1 MSAPESQTGASTGPR
16 PVGMVQP
23 THEQAVCALAALE
36 GGRLGEAEKSLDAI
50 PESPMRERAW
60 KLLLRGLIAIERMKL
75 TEAEPLLLQASSL
88 GLIDG
93 TVEGATLNVE
103 GASRDA
109 PCLASVGDALR
120 LAARALHHTGWVYRR
135 HDRPEDAYRAHL
147 RAYQL
152 REQYGSFDE
161 LWEAAVQLG
170 LDADVGRHCEDGQ
183 RWHRVAIV
191 IAEKAVEEPERKRAM
206 ALTNL
211 SASCTQ
217 CGHHDEAVAAA
228 RTARDC
234 WRRYDIGAVTAAQAD
249 GKLGSALLKQGESL
263 LERDERLA
271 KPALDE
277 AVAWLISAHES
288 LSAFGPDR
296 AAEVRL
302 CLEQKDFAERL
313 LASCGA

>member
-1 MSAPESQTGASTGPR
+1 MSTPESQTGASTGPR
-16 PVGMVQP
+16 PAGMVQP
-23 THEQAVCALAALE
+23 THDDAVRALSALE
-36 GGRLGEAEKSLDAI
+36 GGRLGDAEKCIDAI

-75 TEAEPLLLQASSL
+75 TEAEPLLLQAASL
-88 GLIDG
+88 GLIEG
-93 TVEGATLNVE
+93 TVEGATLKVE
-103 GASRDA
+103 SGPEDA
-109 PCLASVGDALR
+109 PCSASAGDALR

-147 RAYQL
+147 KAYELRAQH
-152 REQYGSFDE
+152 GSFDE
-161 LWEAAVQLG
+161 LWETAVQLG
-170 LDADVGRHCEDGQ
+170 LDADVGRHCAEGR
-183 RWHRVAIV
+183 RWHRVAIEM
-191 IAEKAVEEPERKRAM
+191 AEKAVEEPERKRAI

-217 CGHHDEAVAAA
+217 SGHHDEAVVTA

-249 GKLGSALLKQGESL
+249 GKLGSALVKQGESL
-263 LERDERLA
+263 HEQDANLA
-271 KPALDE
+271 KPVLDE
-277 AVAWLISAHES
+277 AVTWLISAQQS
-288 LSAFGPDR
+288 LSAFGPDS

-313 LASCGA
+313 LASGGA